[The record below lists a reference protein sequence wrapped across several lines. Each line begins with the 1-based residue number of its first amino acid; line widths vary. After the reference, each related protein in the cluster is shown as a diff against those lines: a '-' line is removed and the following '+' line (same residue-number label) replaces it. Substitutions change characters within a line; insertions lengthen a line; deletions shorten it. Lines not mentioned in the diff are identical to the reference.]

1 MHLISTRTLLVIIIL
16 IIFCSSPLLA
26 ATEQRTALIIG
37 NSAYETGP
45 LRNPV
50 NDAADMAQA
59 LRDLGFDVVLKK
71 NVHHQEMEESIE
83 DFGKKLRRGGVG
95 LFYFAGHGVQVGGIN
110 FLMPIGAKINKESD
124 VKHRA
129 VSAEKILDE
138 MAYANNGL
146 NIVILDACRDN
157 PFARSMSSA
166 SRGLAIISSAPE
178 GTFISYATG
187 AGQTA
192 QDGDGRNSPYT
203 AALLK
208 NIKKP
213 GLPIERVFK
222 QVRVELSRQ
231 KQTPWELSSLK
242 GEFYFRPGKQ
252 VTASDMDEAEPQQKD
267 YTMAR
272 PPAREPADEKITDSP
287 TGMEMVFVK
296 GGCYQ
301 MGDTFGDGKANEK
314 PVHEVCVND
323 FYIGKYEVT
332 QGQWKKV
339 MGYNASYFSSCG
351 DNCPVEQVTWKDTQ
365 EFISKLNNQSGKNCR
380 LPTEAEWEY
389 AARSGGKSEKYSG
402 GSDVDAVAWYEDN
415 SGETPHPVGQKRPNR
430 LGLYD
435 MSGNIWEWCSDWFG
449 ENYYSQSPRDNP
461 DGPSSG
467 SDRVLRG
474 GSFAADPRS
483 LRAADRFRYS
493 PEDRNF
499 NFGFRLAMAPR
510 PSVSTANKIRRDGRF
525 IAYDNGTV
533 LDTNTNLMWAAKDN
547 GANIN
552 WANAKSYC
560 ENYRGGGY
568 SDWRMPTQDE
578 LAGLYDAKITPY
590 QSECR
595 PFSSTIDIHLTELI
609 HLSCPPVWASEAIKG
624 AKGDAED
631 AAYFH
636 FGNGERS
643 RLAQFLRFYALPVRS
658 GK

>member
-1 MHLISTRTLLVIIIL
+1 MHLISIRIFLALIIL
-16 IIFCSSPLLA
+16 VIFCSSPLLA
-26 ATEQRTALIIG
+26 ATEQRTALVIG

-45 LRNPV
+45 LRNPA

-59 LRDLGFDVVLKK
+59 LKELGFNVVLKK
-71 NVHHQEMEESIE
+71 NVRHQEMEEAIE

-95 LFYFAGHGVQVGGIN
+95 LFYFAGHGVQVGGVN
-110 FLMPIGAKINKESD
+110 YLMPIGTKINKESD

-157 PFARSMSSA
+157 PFARSMRST

-242 GEFYFRPGKQ
+242 GEFYFRPGKHA
-252 VTASDMDEAEPQQKD
+252 TASDMEEAEPQQKD
-267 YTMAR
+267 YAMAR
-272 PPAREPADEKITDSP
+272 PPAREPADEKITDSA
-287 TGMEMVFVK
+287 TGMQFVFVK

-301 MGDTFGDGKANEK
+301 MGDTFGDGQANEK

-351 DNCPVEQVTWKDTQ
+351 ENCPVESVSWNDTQ
-365 EFISKLNNQSGKNCR
+365 EFIRKLNSQSGKTYR

-389 AARSGGKSEKYSG
+389 AARSGGKSEKYAG
-402 GSDVDAVAWYEDN
+402 GNDVDPVAWYVDN
-415 SGETPHPVGQKRPNR
+415 SGRKTHPVGQKRPNG

-435 MSGNIWEWCSDWFG
+435 MSGNVWEWCSDWHG
-449 ENYYSQSPRDNP
+449 EKYYSQSSRDNP
-461 DGPSSG
+461 GGPSSG
-467 SDRVLRG
+467 SWRVLRG
-474 GSFAADPRS
+474 GSCSGSSDYA
-483 LRAADRFRYS
+483 RAADRFFIGPEFRYYY
-493 PEDRNF
+493 N
-499 NFGFRLAMAPR
+499 GFRLAMAPR
-510 PSVSTANKIRRDGRF
+510 PSVSTAQEIRRDGRF
-525 IAYDNGTV
+525 IANSNGTV
-533 LDTNTNLMWAAKDN
+533 LDTSTNLMWAAKDN
-547 GANIN
+547 GEGIN

-578 LAGLYDAKITPY
+578 MAGLYDNSKKRRTACGFDAGI
-590 QSECR
+590 
-595 PFSSTIDIHLTELI
+595 TEL
-609 HLSCPPVWASEAIKG
+609 LNLTCSWVWASETRG
-624 AKGDAED
+624 SE
-631 AAYFH
+631 AAN
-636 FGNGERS
+636 FGFTDGNRPWNHQS
-643 RLAQFLRFYALPVRS
+643 VVTYLRALPVRS
-658 GK
+658 VK